1 MLVSYDKPKGGKGK
15 AAKFPTMM
23 WRIPIGI
30 KSAIEDLAAL
40 YRQEKWD
47 GNLANLTYS
56 LITGIEGT
64 NISAL
69 VLNLINYIKRQSNWF
84 ESIAPSVRE
93 DFVKEVSCV
102 LGEAKPD
109 SSNEIVL
116 NIMSELRQK
125 DLEIERLKL
134 SLSNVNKHYKVVYD
148 EESFKKIQTTV
159 ASKEADIEKLKA
171 ENSRLVNSNQE
182 YSVQVNNLSKELN
195 GLKQGNSSLMASFL
209 ELKEDYARLKVE
221 KNWLFK
227 MYTIL
232 TEATNFPA
240 QRGGAIKRTIE
251 FSVEIATGKYT
262 PESVDEGFSCIKKS
276 IVASGD
282 KPFQNQLLKKAF
294 TVLKE

>member
-40 YRQEKWD
+40 YRREKWD
-47 GNLANLTYS
+47 GNLANLNYG

-69 VLNLINYIKRQSNWF
+69 DK
-84 ESIAPSVRE
+84 
-93 DFVKEVSCV
+93 
-102 LGEAKPD
+102 AKPD
-109 SSNEIVL
+109 SSNSIVL
-116 NIMSELRQK
+116 NLESELRQK
-125 DLEIERLKL
+125 DLEIERLKQQ
-134 SLSNVNKHYKVVYD
+134 LSNVPKHYKVVYD

-159 ASKEADIEKLKA
+159 ASKEADIEKLKV
-171 ENSRLVNSNQE
+171 ENSRLVNENQE
-182 YSVQVNNLSKELN
+182 YSVQVNNLSKELDSF
-195 GLKQGNSSLMASFL
+195 KQGNSGLMASFL

>member
-30 KSAIEDLAAL
+30 KFAIEDLAAL

-47 GNLANLTYS
+47 GNLANLNYG

-84 ESIAPSVRE
+84 ESIAPSVRDE
-93 DFVKEVSCV
+93 FVKEVSRV

-109 SSNEIVL
+109 SSNEIVVNL
-116 NIMSELRQK
+116 QSELRQSY
-125 DLEIERLKL
+125 LEIERLKQQ
-134 SLSNVNKHYKVVYD
+134 LSNVPKHYKVVYD

-171 ENSRLVNSNQE
+171 ENYRLVNENQE
-182 YSVQVNNLSKELN
+182 YSVQVNNNKKELDS
-195 GLKQGNSSLMASFL
+195 LKQGNSGLMASFL

-232 TEATNFPA
+232 SEATKFPA

-262 PESVDEGFSCIKKS
+262 PESVDEGFRYIKKS
-276 IVASGD
+276 ITASGD
-282 KPFQNQLLKKAF
+282 KPFQNLLLKKAF

>member
-47 GNLANLTYS
+47 GNLANLNYA
-56 LITGIEGT
+56 LITGIEVT

-84 ESIAPSVRE
+84 ESIDKSIRDE
-93 DFVKEVSCV
+93 FVYVVSDA

-116 NIMSELRQK
+116 NLDEELRQK
-125 DLEIERLKL
+125 DLEIERLKQQ
-134 SLSNVNKHYKVVYD
+134 LSNVPKHYKVVYD

-159 ASKEADIEKLKA
+159 ASKEADIDKLKA

-182 YSVQVNNLSKELN
+182 YSVQVNNNKKELDS
-195 GLKQGNSSLMASFL
+195 LKQGNSGLMASFL

-262 PESVDEGFSCIKKS
+262 PESVDEGFSYIKKS
-276 IVASGD
+276 IAASGD
-282 KPFQNQLLKKAF
+282 KPFQNHLLKKAF